1 MKSNHLRVAAGIGL
15 IVVLAVWL
23 WPRGNDAEPE
33 AAAAAGESTTATRS
47 VVTDQE
53 APGDR
58 DTRNATRPTREPLAE
73 HTVDQL
79 GDWILP
85 AVDGRDVTFRSA
97 LGILMAA
104 YKDACQRS
112 RSAPLVLEFSYPP
125 DDGARISFSMER
137 SDFRSALRRIASLAG
152 YRVVMEGE
160 QISFVPMP
168 ANLHT
173 SEHSLQ
179 VPPDFAMDLKQEL
192 QRLGIRHDESIGGML
207 AAAGIVGPERQ
218 VTLAGNGTLVATVS
232 QAELERLEARLS
244 GLKAPRQLKAAVKL
258 VLSDSPL
265 ELETDEMTKSQVDD
279 LLRSLAGRK
288 GTKVVTAPSMTM
300 RDQQEGTIEMIREL
314 PDGWTGTR
322 LTIEAETVGLSI
334 VSRDTTQYRPDDH
347 PKPYLQRTTHA
358 VLADGKSQISLVGRK
373 GDTHLYRLMSLE
385 AIDATGRPIGGA
397 AGGSSDTYD
406 FATPI
411 PDSPGFVISPFNGKK
426 VDVREIP
433 SGTLVQ
439 DPTYPPSEKK
449 YFRVP

>member
-1 MKSNHLRVAAGIGL
+1 MKPYHLRVAAGIGL
-15 IVVLAVWL
+15 IIVLAVWL
-23 WPRGNDAEPE
+23 WPRNQDVGPE
-33 AAAAAGESTTATRS
+33 DLASTDRNTSAHRSPAADLNTAGDSE
-47 VVTDQE
+47 
-53 APGDR
+53 
-58 DTRNATRPTREPLAE
+58 TRNAARRTREPLAE
-73 HTVDQL
+73 HTADQL

-85 AVDGRDVTFRSA
+85 AVDGRNVTFRSA

-112 RSAPLVLEFSYPP
+112 RSAPLDLEFSYPP

-137 SDFRSALRRIASLAG
+137 TDFRSALRRIASLAG
-152 YRVVMEGE
+152 YRLVMEGQ

-173 SEHSLQ
+173 SEHSIQ
-179 VPPDFAMDLKQEL
+179 VPPDFAMGLKQEL

-207 AAAGIVGPERQ
+207 AAAGIVGPDRH
-218 VTLAGNGTLVATVS
+218 VTLAANGTLLATVS
-232 QAELERLEARLS
+232 QGELERLEARLS
-244 GLKAPRQLKAAVKL
+244 GGKTRQLKGTVQL

-265 ELETDEMTKSQVDD
+265 EIDDAEMTKGEVDD
-279 LLRSLAGRK
+279 LLRSLAGRN

-300 RDQQEGTIEMIREL
+300 REKQEGTIEMIREL

-322 LTIEAETVGLSI
+322 LTIEAEAVGLSI

-347 PKPYLQRTTHA
+347 PKPYLQRTTHS
-358 VLADGKSQISLVGRK
+358 VLADGESQISLVGRK
-373 GDTHLYRLMSLE
+373 DDTHLYRVMTLE
-385 AIDATGRPIGGA
+385 SIDTTGRPLAGA
-397 AGGSSDTYD
+397 ADGSSDTYD

-411 PDSPGFVISPFNGKK
+411 PESPGFVISPFNGKK

-439 DPTYPPSEKK
+439 DPTYPSSEKK